1 METTQS
7 VDYYYKKPDGALRQL
22 NDISSTAQ
30 QVIQDTITYITEH
43 ESGGKVVLA
52 VIKGGANAKAT
63 NPSS

>member
-1 METTQS
+1 MGTTQS
-7 VDYYYKKPDGALRQL
+7 VDYYYKKPDGTLRQL
-22 NDISSTAQ
+22 NDTSSTAQ

-52 VIKGGANAKAT
+52 MVKGGLDAKTT